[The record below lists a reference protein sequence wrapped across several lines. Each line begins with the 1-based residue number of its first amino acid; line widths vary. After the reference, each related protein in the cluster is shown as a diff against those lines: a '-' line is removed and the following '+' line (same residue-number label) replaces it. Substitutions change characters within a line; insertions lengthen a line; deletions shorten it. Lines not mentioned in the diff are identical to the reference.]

1 MKGMR
6 RRDLI
11 AVLALAALPLVPGGA
26 MAGEEKK
33 KKKSGGTNYIPIN
46 AITGTTYKSGGRR
59 GVLSVDCG
67 LQVDDPKLREYAQL
81 SLPRLQAA
89 YAQVIQIYAAGLP
102 SGAEPN
108 TEFIV
113 QALQRQTD
121 LILKRPGAR
130 FLIGAV
136 LVN

>member
-1 MKGMR
+1 MKAMR

-11 AVLALAALPLVPGGA
+11 AVLPLLTPTLVPGVA
-26 MAGEEKK
+26 RAGEA
-33 KKKSGGTNYIPIN
+33 KKKSGGAGFI
-46 AITGTTYKSGGRR
+46 AIRALTGTTFKSGGRR

-67 LQVDDPKLREYAQL
+67 LQVDDPALREYAQL

-102 SGAEPN
+102 AGTEPN
-108 TEFIV
+108 TDFLA

-130 FLIGAV
+130 FLIGSV
-136 LVN
+136 LVS

>member
-1 MKGMR
+1 MR
-6 RRDLI
+6 RRVLLALI
-11 AVLALAALPLVPGGA
+11 AAATIPAAPVWA
-26 MAGEEKK
+26 EEKK
-33 KKKSGGTNYIPIN
+33 PEKKAKKKSGGENYIPIR
-46 AITGTTYKSGGRR
+46 ALTGTIYRSGGRR

-67 LQVDDPKLREYAQL
+67 LQVDDPKLREYADK

-108 TEFIV
+108 TDFIA

-130 FLIGAV
+130 FLIGSV
-136 LVN
+136 LVS

>member
-1 MKGMR
+1 MR
-6 RRDLI
+6 RRTLL
-11 AVLALAALPLVPGGA
+11 ALLALAPSGVWAA
-26 MAGEEKK
+26 EEK
-33 KKKSGGTNYIPIN
+33 KKKSGGAGYIPIN
-46 AITGTTYKSGGRR
+46 AITGTTFKSGGRR

-67 LQVDDPKLREYAQL
+67 LQVDDPKLREYAEK

-102 SGAEPN
+102 SGSEPN

-121 LILKRPGAR
+121 LILKRPGAK

-136 LVN
+136 LLS